1 MRKEGVEFGAAGG
14 RRQRTL
20 CVLFGLVVCAQL
32 LVWHPC
38 RAEQENT
45 DNLAETVT
53 RLSYFFPDEYID
65 TESTDYSGDIDRQ
78 VFYAG
83 AMPDTGG
90 LPDRLEAVSTSVSE
104 DGIVTAYNGTLYI
117 TSLVEGQTLVTKADR
132 ITYDTNSGQAE
143 LIGNVSLSLK
153 DDDLRLECDELYY
166 DPLMAK
172 LEISGV
178 SVNLPLELLVSKE
191 RLSMR
196 GPRAAFGNDIYAPMP
211 ETIRMTAGRANLSLD
226 ANSREYILT
235 NVTLSHHPH
244 PDPDL
249 FLHADEMRL
258 TRNNQVKFRKISL
271 NVSGVELVSWPTLT
285 RSLDGGERMVSLD
298 FPIIRFEK
306 DVGIAWKQAVH
317 ADLNTVKA
325 HCLLDYANEYG
336 LLANLYVYTEPFDGI
351 ELGAESGTRSDF
363 DINRTTVERRSDLNL
378 ILRQDLDF
386 NTDWLRNLKLNAE
399 YGKISAFTAGQPDLG
414 IPAERNE
421 DTRFYLDGS
430 IELPLIP
437 VADDLYITSALVG
450 RFVDYEDSGQDYHV
464 SGLMGGLVYSR
475 DGFDHFIV
483 YRGHR
488 IKGDALFSFD
498 EVRQRE
504 VDFMTSVRLHPDWRH
519 VVRGIYDIAEEEF
532 NQLRVSALK
541 RQKTY
546 EIGMYWDFAR
556 ESAGLELGL
565 LVD

>member
-1 MRKEGVEFGAAGG
+1 MLLWLAA
-14 RRQRTL
+14 
-20 CVLFGLVVCAQL
+20 CAQL
-32 LVWHPC
+32 LLIQPC
-38 RAEQENT
+38 QAQSEDR
-45 DNLAETVT
+45 DDLAERVT
-53 RLSYFFPDEYID
+53 RLSYFFPEEYID
-65 TESTDYSGDIDRQ
+65 AEPVNYHTETDRQ

-90 LPDRLEAVSTSVSE
+90 LPDRLEASSTSVSE
-104 DGIVTAYNGTLYI
+104 EGVVTAYSGTLYI
-117 TSLVEGQTLVTKADR
+117 TSLVEGQTLVAGADR
-132 ITYDTNSGQAE
+132 LTFDTNSGEAE
-143 LIGNVSLSLK
+143 LVGNVSLSLQN
-153 DDDLRLECDELYY
+153 DDLKLECDELYY
-166 DPLMAK
+166 DPLMGT
-172 LEISGV
+172 LDVSGV
-178 SVNLPLELLVSKE
+178 SVNLPLALLVSEE

-196 GPRAAFGNDIYAPMP
+196 GPRAAFGNDIYAPLP
-211 ETIRMTAGRANLSLD
+211 ETIRVTAGRARLSLD
-226 ANSREYILT
+226 ANSREYSLT
-235 NVTLSHHPH
+235 NVTLSHHPR

-258 TRNNQVKFRKISL
+258 TRTNQVKFRNISL
-271 NVSGVELVSWPTLT
+271 HVSGIELISWPMLT
-285 RSLDGGERMVSLD
+285 RSLEGGERMISLD

-317 ADLNTVKA
+317 ADLNAVKA
-325 HCLLDYANEYG
+325 NCLLDYANEYG
-336 LLANLYVYTEPFDGI
+336 LLTNIYVYSEPLPGI

-378 ILRQDLDF
+378 ILRQDLDI
-386 NTDWLRNLKLNAE
+386 NSDWLRNLKINSE
-399 YGKISAFTAGQPDLG
+399 YGKISTFTAGQPDLG

-421 DTRFYLDGS
+421 DTRFYIDG
-430 IELPLIP
+430 IAELPLIP
-437 VADDLYITSALVG
+437 IADNLYITSALTG
-450 RFVDYEDSGQDYHV
+450 RYVDYADANQHYHV
-464 SGLMGGLVYSR
+464 SGLMGGLIYSR
-475 DGFDHFIV
+475 DGFDHFII

-504 VDFMTSVRLHPDWRH
+504 VDFMTSVRLHRDWRH

-546 EIGMYWDFAR
+546 EIGLYWDFAR